1 MKKLKFTD
9 FLIGCI
15 FTLLLISIAVV
26 ITINFR
32 PLYYLDIN
40 FLRIPESSGYT
51 REEIKA
57 NYDALIDYSSPIYTG
72 ELTFPTLPSSDN
84 GLQHFREVKNIF
96 NFFYILIPISFIISF
111 IIIQYKRRKKDYSY
125 LLASSITAIV
135 LPSLVAIVLAIDFD
149 TAFVVFHKIFF
160 NNDYW
165 LFDPI
170 ADPVIGILPA
180 TFFLHCA
187 LLIIFIIILGSFI
200 LALTYNYLRKNFH
213 IKYRKIEN
221 LRL

>member
-1 MKKLKFTD
+1 MKKLKVTD
-9 FLIGCI
+9 FFIGCI
-15 FTLLLISIAVV
+15 LTLLLISFAVV

-40 FLRIPESSGYT
+40 LLNIPESSGYP

-57 NYDALIDYSSPIYTG
+57 NYDALIDYSSPFFAG
-72 ELTFPTLPSSDN
+72 ELSFPTLPASDN
-84 GLQHFREVKNIF
+84 GLQHFKEVKNIF
-96 NFFYILIPISFIISF
+96 NFFYVLAAITFVISV
-111 IIIQYKRRKKDYSY
+111 IIIQYKRKRKDHSY

-135 LPSLVAIVLAIDFD
+135 LPSLVAIALAIDFD

-165 LFDPI
+165 LFNPTT
-170 ADPVIGILPA
+170 DPVISILPA

-200 LALTYNYLRKNFH
+200 LALTYNHLRKNFH

-221 LRL
+221 LRI

>member
-1 MKKLKFTD
+1 MRKLKFTD

-15 FTLLLISIAVV
+15 FTLLLISFAVV

-32 PLYYLDIN
+32 PLYYLDID
-40 FLRIPESSGYT
+40 FLNIPESSGYP

-57 NYDALIDYSSPIYTG
+57 NYDALIDYSSPFFSG
-72 ELTFPTLPSSDN
+72 ELSFPTLAASDN
-84 GLQHFREVKNIF
+84 GLQHFKEVKNIF
-96 NFFYILIPISFIISF
+96 NFFYISTAITLVISV
-111 IIIQYKRRKKDYSY
+111 IIIQYKRKRKDHSY

-135 LPSLVAIVLAIDFD
+135 LPSIVAIALAIDFD

-170 ADPVIGILPA
+170 TDPIINILPA
-180 TFFLHCA
+180 SFFLHCA
-187 LLIIFIIILGSFI
+187 LLIIFITILGSI
-200 LALTYNYLRKNFH
+200 LLAITHNHIRKNFH

-221 LRL
+221 LKI

>member
-1 MKKLKFTD
+1 MKKLKVTD
-9 FLIGCI
+9 FLIGFI
-15 FTLLLISIAVV
+15 FTLLLISFAVV

-32 PLYYLDIN
+32 PLYYLDMD
-40 FLRIPESSGYT
+40 FLNIPDSSGYP
-51 REEIKA
+51 RDEVKA
-57 NYDALIDYSSPIYTG
+57 NYDALIDYSSPFFTG
-72 ELTFPTLPSSDN
+72 ELSFPTLAASDN

-96 NFFYILIPISFIISF
+96 NFFYILAAITLVISV
-111 IIIQYKRRKKDYSY
+111 IIIQYKRNRKDHSY

-135 LPSLVAIVLAIDFD
+135 LPSLTAIALAIDFD
-149 TAFVVFHKIFF
+149 TAFVVFHKMFF

-165 LFDPI
+165 LFNP
-170 ADPVIGILPA
+170 ATDPVISILPA

-200 LALTYNYLRKNFH
+200 LALTYNHIRKHFH

-221 LRL
+221 LKI

>member
-1 MKKLKFTD
+1 MKKLKVTD
-9 FLIGCI
+9 FLIGFI
-15 FTLLLISIAVV
+15 FTLLLISFAVV

-32 PLYYLDIN
+32 PLYYLDMD
-40 FLRIPESSGYT
+40 FLNISASSGYP

-57 NYDALIDYSSPIYTG
+57 NYDALIDYSSPFFTG
-72 ELTFPTLPSSDN
+72 ELSFPTLPASDN

-96 NFFYILIPISFIISF
+96 NFFYILFAITFAISV
-111 IIIQYKRRKKDYSY
+111 IIIQYKRNRKDHSY

-135 LPSLVAIVLAIDFD
+135 LPSLVAIALAIDFD
-149 TAFVVFHKIFF
+149 KAFVVFHKIFF

-165 LFDPI
+165 LFDPVT
-170 ADPVIGILPA
+170 DPVIRILPA

-187 LLIIFIIILGSFI
+187 LLIILLIILGSII
-200 LALTYNYLRKNFH
+200 LALIYNHIRKNFH

-221 LRL
+221 LKI

>member
-1 MKKLKFTD
+1 MKKLKVTD

-15 FTLLLISIAVV
+15 FTLLLISFAVV

-32 PLYYLDIN
+32 PLYYLDID
-40 FLRIPESSGYT
+40 FLNIPESSGYP

-57 NYDALIDYSSPIYTG
+57 NYDALIDYSSPFFTG
-72 ELTFPTLPSSDN
+72 QLSFPTLAASDN
-84 GLQHFREVKNIF
+84 GLQHFKEVKNIF
-96 NFFYILIPISFIISF
+96 NFFYILAAITLVISV
-111 IIIQYKRRKKDYSY
+111 IIIQYKRMRKDHSY

-135 LPSLVAIVLAIDFD
+135 LPSLVAIALAIDFD

-170 ADPVIGILPA
+170 TDPIINILPA
-180 TFFLHCA
+180 SFFLHCA
-187 LLIIFIIILGSFI
+187 LLIIFIIILGSI
-200 LALTYNYLRKNFH
+200 LLALTHNHIRKNFH

-221 LRL
+221 LKI

>member
-9 FLIGCI
+9 FITGCI
-15 FTLLLISIAVV
+15 FTLLLISLAVM

-32 PLYYLDIN
+32 PLYYLDID
-40 FLRIPESSGYT
+40 FLNIPTISGYP

-57 NYDALIDYSSPIYTG
+57 NYDALIDYSSPFFTG
-72 ELTFPTLPSSDN
+72 ELSFPTLAASDN
-84 GLQHFREVKNIF
+84 GIQHFREVKNIF
-96 NFFYILIPISFIISF
+96 NFFYILAAITLVISV
-111 IIIQYKRRKKDYSY
+111 IIIYYKRTRKDYSY

-135 LPSLVAIVLAIDFD
+135 LPSLVAITLAIDFD

-160 NNDYW
+160 KNNYW
-165 LFDPI
+165 LFDPVT
-170 ADPVIGILPA
+170 DPVIGILPA

-187 LLIIFIIILGSFI
+187 LLIIFIIILGSII
-200 LALTYNYLRKNFH
+200 LALTYNHIRKNFQ

-221 LRL
+221 LKI